1 MAFLILNIT
10 MIVEP
15 KEIRNI
21 KIHDGQTVGLTS
33 GCFDLVHYYHLHYL
47 LRCHAKCDVLIVG
60 VDSDDMVKENKKH
73 FPIMPEYHRAA
84 MIAAMRCV
92 DAVFI
97 LRSLDDLKLAG
108 ASADYLFK
116 NGETIYGQKIIGA
129 ETAKLVII
137 EDVIE
142 VQSTTALKE
151 KIRNAS

>member
-1 MAFLILNIT
+1 

-15 KEIRNI
+15 KEIKNI
-21 KIHDGQTVGLTS
+21 LVRDEQTVGLTS

-60 VDSDDMVKENKKH
+60 VDSDDMVKENKGQ
-73 FPIMPEYHRAA
+73 FPAVPEYHRAA

-97 LRSLDDLKLAG
+97 LRSLDDLRLAG
-108 ASADYLFK
+108 MKANYLFK
-116 NGETIYGQKIIGA
+116 NGETIYGQKIVGA
-129 ETAKLVII
+129 ETAKLIII

-142 VQSTTALKE
+142 VQSTTALKD
-151 KIRNAS
+151 KIKNGS